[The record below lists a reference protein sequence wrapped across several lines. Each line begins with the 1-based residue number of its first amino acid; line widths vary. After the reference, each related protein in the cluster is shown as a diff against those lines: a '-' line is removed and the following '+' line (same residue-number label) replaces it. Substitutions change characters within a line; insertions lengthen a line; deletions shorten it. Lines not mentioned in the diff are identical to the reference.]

1 FDVTLVASGADRP
14 NAAAGRAAL
23 ESLGCEV
30 VLVPDVKRPG
40 KFGVARSALLGLVRG
55 ESLVLRHNHNPH
67 LQQAV
72 RERIERVDAVQL
84 NQLDTVEYV
93 AGFER
98 SCAVVLDTQNVLH
111 EYYARRAELEPSA
124 LTRFACRR
132 EAKHLR
138 QYELDAFRRVAYTVV
153 CSEEER

>member
-1 FDVTLVASGADRP
+1 
-14 NAAAGRAAL
+14 
-23 ESLGCEV
+23 
-30 VLVPDVKRPG
+30 
-40 KFGVARSALLGLVRG
+40 
-55 ESLVLRHNHNPH
+55 
-67 LQQAV
+67 V

-138 QYELDAFRRVAYTVV
+138 QYELEAFRRVACTVV
-153 CSEEER
+153 CSEEERKSLLRLDPELAV